1 MNHKAIIV
9 LTNKN
14 SDDYIEL
21 ARLSLFT
28 AFLTAQA
35 TKSAKT
41 TIILLDDAS
50 NDTSFDQLRSFGE
63 ELSARF
69 NVEFYSYR
77 FERPKGHPYAL
88 YFAYMLALSH
98 FHADFLFKIDNDF
111 LIVDFKILDKMINIA
126 NVLKRK
132 NLPIFSIAPAT
143 LTCSRNLFPIFK
155 LNLNRI
161 IKEGKCNLGGFNKT
175 TINGAIFREDL
186 DCDSHFPPLKLL
198 PTLFTYSSAFMID
211 VSNIRKYVKNPFLPL
226 FLKVYFDDTFAGII
240 MARKGFPSFLYTGLG
255 GIHYTGTH
263 KKISNET
270 LYCFFYNLSLLRS
283 LLYGYKGEITLL
295 SVVIL
300 ASLALRFP
308 ILRKFISVLEKR
320 GKISLSSIEKHI
332 MEIKEH
338 DYQILSKTIIV
349 GSFKGLINSRKY
361 KRLVKNF
368 FVIDDSFLKSRS
380 ELEKYLPCTPI
391 TKLKD
396 ILCIVLSL
404 FHVI

>member
-1 MNHKAIIV
+1 MNHRAIIV

-35 TKSAKT
+35 TQSAKT

-50 NDTSFDQLRSFGE
+50 NDTSFDQLKNFGE
-63 ELSARF
+63 ELSAKF

-143 LTCSRNLFPIFK
+143 LTCSRNLFPILK
-155 LNLNRI
+155 LNLNQI
-161 IKEGKCNLGGFNKT
+161 IKKGKCTLGGFNKT
-175 TINGAIFREDL
+175 TIHGAIFRDDL
-186 DCDSHFPPLKLL
+186 DYNSYFLSLRLL

-240 MARKGFPSFLYTGLG
+240 MARKGFPSFLYTALG

-263 KKISNET
+263 EKISNET

-295 SVVIL
+295 SVVIF
-300 ASLALRFP
+300 ASLALRYHV
-308 ILRKFISVLEKR
+308 LRKFISVMEVK

-332 MEIKEH
+332 IEIKRH
-338 DYQILSKTIIV
+338 DYQTLSKMIIV
-349 GSFKGLINSRKY
+349 GTFKGFFNSRKY
-361 KRLVKNF
+361 KRWVINF
-368 FVIDDSFLKSRS
+368 FAIDDRFLKLRS
-380 ELEKYLPCTPI
+380 DHEKYLPCTPI
-391 TKLKD
+391 TRLKD